1 MINYQQEINSTANE
15 SESVEGFSPDIQKSA
30 REEQEQESLR
40 EEVMFLRKM
49 ITSLKNK
56 EVHNSYM

>member
-15 SESVEGFSPDIQKSA
+15 SESVEGFSPEVQKSA
-30 REEQEQESLR
+30 KEGQEHESLR

-56 EVHNSYM
+56 EVQNYM